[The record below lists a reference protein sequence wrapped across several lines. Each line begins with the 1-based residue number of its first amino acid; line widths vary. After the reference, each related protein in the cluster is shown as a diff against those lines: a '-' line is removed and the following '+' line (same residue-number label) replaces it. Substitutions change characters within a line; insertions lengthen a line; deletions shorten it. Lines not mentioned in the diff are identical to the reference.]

1 MTIFLRPAC
10 YNEVDKPSERR
21 ESEMI
26 ASRERVAF
34 VQEDARGK
42 EAGAVTAY
50 IKGEIDQHSAKD
62 IRCSLDE
69 YISRNRPSVLRLDAS
84 AVTFMDSAGLGLLM
98 GRLSLMKQYGGEL
111 ILVRPGSSVMRMIRL
126 AGMERL
132 LRIEK

>member
-1 MTIFLRPAC
+1 MPR
-10 YNEVDKPSERR
+10 
-21 ESEMI
+21 
-26 ASRERVAF
+26 
-34 VQEDARGK
+34 
-42 EAGAVTAY
+42 
-50 IKGEIDQHSAKD
+50 
-62 IRCSLDE
+62 RCSLDE